1 MNAGMRGFYSTTPD
15 IANSYMDTLRV
26 AFEEHDDDISS
37 IESICKGGNDWGM
50 VVLMWPE
57 CYSTGNPLDFY
68 LWRTVA

>member
-37 IESICKGGNDWGM
+37 IESICKGGND
-50 VVLMWPE
+50 
-57 CYSTGNPLDFY
+57 
-68 LWRTVA
+68 